1 MGIKEKAKEVC
12 DAWGMEDNHGYGVKE
27 TFQVGFVQGA
37 REMNK
42 RAIEAFNEAM
52 IYFQSPACQTE
63 EEALKHFIDRLEK
76 EFEGD
81 SSEIQNNQKTYTG
94 KICGGC
100 NAFSECVLS
109 GAEHN
114 DVACPGF
121 DDSCLSDSNGETAEY
136 LKPSINPDGTIGLK
150 Y

>member
-1 MGIKEKAKEVC
+1 
-12 DAWGMEDNHGYGVKE
+12 
-27 TFQVGFVQGA
+27 
-37 REMNK
+37 
-42 RAIEAFNEAM
+42 M

-63 EEALKHFIDRLEK
+63 EEALKYFIDRLENV
-76 EFEGD
+76 FEGG
-81 SSEIQNNQKTYTG
+81 SSEIQSQQKTYSG
-94 KICGGC
+94 KICC
-100 NAFSECVLS
+100 NCNSFSECVMA

-121 DDSCLSDSNGETAEY
+121 DDSCLSGSNGETAEY